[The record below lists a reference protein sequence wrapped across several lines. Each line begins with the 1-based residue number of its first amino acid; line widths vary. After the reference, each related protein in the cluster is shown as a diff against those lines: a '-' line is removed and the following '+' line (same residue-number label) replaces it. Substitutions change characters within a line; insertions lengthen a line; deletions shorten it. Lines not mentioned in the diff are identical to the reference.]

1 MAKDSRS
8 SKRRSVP
15 VSSRKAA
22 GANRKKSTKQKA
34 RLGAFEIGIL
44 VSVAIVILI
53 IIAVPLRNYFQQR
66 SEITRLTES
75 IAMKQLEKERLQT
88 EIEDY
93 RSDAYIQEQARQRL
107 GVIAEG
113 ETAYRIIDP
122 RMDQDSSVTSDSSEV
137 EQQRTWY
144 EILWTSVS
152 EPETLTVEEVEE
164 GKIDT
169 HMPIEPGTETSP
181 ENVPEA
187 PVQ

>member
-8 SKRRSVP
+8 SKKRSVP

-22 GANRKKSTKQKA
+22 GAPRQKLRKQKA
-34 RLGAFEIGIL
+34 KLGAFEIGIL
-44 VSVAIVILI
+44 VSVALVVLL

-66 SEITRLTES
+66 SEIARLTES
-75 IAMKQLEKERLQT
+75 IAMKQLEKERLQS

-93 RSDAYIQEQARQRL
+93 RSDAYVREQARQRL
-107 GVIAEG
+107 GVIAQG

-122 RMDQDSSVTSDSSEV
+122 RMDQDSSVTSDSDAEDL
-137 EQQRTWY
+137 ERTWY
-144 EILWTSVS
+144 EILWTSIS
-152 EPETLTVEEVEE
+152 EPEMLVEEDAENE
-164 GKIDT
+164 IDT
-169 HMPIEPGTETSP
+169 RMPIEPGTETLP